1 MIFTY
6 VPPFTN
12 TIIQENVFLSQ
23 KPCLFSL
30 YTEDHQLKTTLYL
43 ITVNPHIGSFVFLK
57 ELRALRKLMVHSV
70 DQALTLNLT
79 KKSILICTLVEMP
92 SIAKDTNTFP
102 TECLS
107 LCFCC
112 SKLFGRIST
121 SDKTKRP
128 LGERNDN
135 KWQHSATETT
145 ASERK
150 TGT

>member
-1 MIFTY
+1 MSLFI
-6 VPPFTN
+6 VHRRPPVKDN
-12 TIIQENVFLSQ
+12 TLSDN
-23 KPCLFSL
+23 C
-30 YTEDHQLKTTLYL
+30 Y
-43 ITVNPHIGSFVFLK
+43 PHIGSFVFLK

-135 KWQHSATETT
+135 KWQYSATETT